1 LLSRRDS
8 TEEQVLDFSLNE
20 EQRAWQLKARRF
32 AEEEIRP
39 LSLARDAISGPR
51 DTFDWNIIKRGSQLG
66 FRTAA
71 VPKAWGGAGI
81 DFVTQAIVMAELAR
95 ADSAISKSFSQCW
108 KWSQLIADFCSED
121 QKRRFLVP
129 FMHDDTYLLG
139 SASTEPN
146 AGSDKRILVDS
157 DIKSGWRLKAE
168 KRGDEWI
175 LNGEKTFIAN
185 GPIAKLFFVNT
196 RSNPNVSI
204 KEGTTVFL
212 VPSDTPGFRVGKIFN
227 KSGWRFYQNAE
238 LIFEDARVPE
248 ANMVGKVH
256 EGFKLRGGGFS
267 DFELAANAVGVCDD
281 AAESALSFAK
291 CETRGGRPLADQ
303 QVVQLKLNQM
313 CMLTEALR
321 SFVMR
326 VAAETD
332 GKCDRKSP
340 AANVLVMNFAA
351 DTIQRV
357 TELNLDI
364 HGMTGG
370 TANAHAD
377 KLVRDAMIWTHL
389 AGDSVQRMKAV
400 DRLKT
405 AASK

>member
-1 LLSRRDS
+1 M
-8 TEEQVLDFSLNE
+8 DFSLNE
-20 EQRAWQLKARRF
+20 EQRAWQLKARQF
-32 AEEEIRP
+32 ADEEIRP
-39 LSLARDAISGPR
+39 LSLQRDAIAAPR
-51 DTFDWNIIKRGSQLG
+51 ETFDWAIIKRGSQLG

-81 DFVTQAIVMAELAR
+81 DYVTQAIVMAELAK
-95 ADSAISKSFSQCW
+95 ADSAISKTFSQCW
-108 KWSQLIADFCSED
+108 KWSQLIAEFCSED
-121 QKRRFLVP
+121 QKQRFLVP
-129 FMHDDTYLLG
+129 FMADDGYLLG

-168 KRGDEWI
+168 QRGDEWI

-196 RSNPNVSI
+196 RSNPHVSI

-212 VPSDTPGFRVGKIFN
+212 VPSDTPGFRVGKVFN
-227 KSGWRFYQNAE
+227 KLGWRFYQNAE
-238 LIFEDARVPE
+238 LIFEDARVPA

-256 EGFKLRGGGFS
+256 EGYKMRGGGFS

-281 AAESALSFAK
+281 AAETALRFAK
-291 CETRGGRPLADQ
+291 HEKRHGKPLADQ
-303 QVVQLKLNQM
+303 QIVQLKLNQM

-321 SFVMR
+321 SFVLR

-340 AANVLVMNFAA
+340 AANVLVMNFAS
-351 DTIQRV
+351 DVIHRV
-357 TELNLDI
+357 TALSLDI
-364 HGMTGG
+364 RGMATG
-370 TANAHAD
+370 ARIDSHAD
-377 KLVRDAMIWTHL
+377 KLVRDGIIWTHL

-400 DRLKT
+400 DKLKGET
-405 AASK
+405 KQ

>member
-1 LLSRRDS
+1 M
-8 TEEQVLDFSLNE
+8 DFSLNE
-20 EQRAWQLKARRF
+20 EQRAWQLKARQF
-32 AEEEIRP
+32 ADEEIRP
-39 LSLARDAISGPR
+39 LSLKRDAIAAPR
-51 DTFDWNIIKRGSQLG
+51 ETFDWAIIKRGSQLG

-81 DFVTQAIVMAELAR
+81 DYVTQAIVMAELAK
-95 ADSAISKSFSQCW
+95 ADSAISKTFSQCW
-108 KWSQLIADFCSED
+108 KWSQLIAEFCTED
-121 QKRRFLVP
+121 QKQRFLVP
-129 FMHDDTYLLG
+129 FMADDSYLLG

-157 DIKSGWRLKAE
+157 DIKTGWRLRAE
-168 KRGDEWI
+168 KHGNEWL

-212 VPSDTPGFRVGKIFN
+212 VPSDTPGFRVGKVFN
-227 KSGWRFYQNAE
+227 KLGWRFYQNAE

-248 ANMVGKVH
+248 ANMVGRVH
-256 EGFKLRGGGFS
+256 EGYKMRGGGFS

-281 AAESALSFAK
+281 AADTALRFAK
-291 CETRGGRPLADQ
+291 REKRGGKPLVDQ
-303 QVVQLKLNQM
+303 QVVQLKLNEIF
-313 CMLTEALR
+313 MLTEALR

-340 AANVLVMNFAA
+340 AANVLAMNFAS

-357 TELNLDI
+357 TTLNLDI
-364 HGMTGG
+364 HGMAG
-370 TANAHAD
+370 AARIHSHAD
-377 KLVRDAMIWTHL
+377 KLVRDSIIWTHL

-400 DRLKT
+400 DKLKT
-405 AASK
+405 EQKQ